1 MHRRR
6 AGQNRRGGSDI
17 ASGFGCESATS
28 MAFVEARDREKEAEA
43 EAEEERD
50 TGTKGWKDEGTEG
63 RRNGRTEG
71 TLSIDSSKSLSMFP
85 TSCSNRIWRR
95 RS

>member
-17 ASGFGCESATS
+17 ASGFGRESATS
-28 MAFVEARDREKEAEA
+28 MAFVEAWDREKEA

-71 TLSIDSSKSLSMFP
+71 TLSIDSSKSLSMLP
-85 TSCSNRIWRR
+85 TSCS
-95 RS
+95 